1 MVFLF
6 LTFQLDA
13 QKASFRV
20 YSVEDGLAQSQVYAI
35 TQDHK
40 GYLWIGTRGGG
51 LSRFDGTTFQTF
63 SEKDGLVNSYVS
75 SLVQDRKKML
85 WIGTNDGLS
94 YFDGIKFRTIQHPK
108 LFNAFAIHD
117 ISIRANGEVWVAT
130 NYGLYRVE
138 GRKLVEMNGRY
149 GLKPKSVN
157 TLLFDEKDQLWFGTG
172 AGLFSINLH
181 TAKTTSWGLKS
192 KVMRNSITCLS
203 LDKNGD
209 LWFGTYGDG
218 AYCKQGDKAFRVDLK
233 HELYTETVFDIFFDQ
248 KGVGW
253 LATLRKGVIQYDPST
268 KKFATFNE
276 KNGIGNNHVRTIFCD
291 NSGAFW
297 FGTSGGGISQ
307 FTSKL
312 FTHYTTSAGLGGNFV
327 YSIYRD
333 HSGKLWTGTS
343 QNGVSVLDE
352 TGFFQLNKANGFDA
366 VKVKAIAEDKKGTL
380 YFGTEGQ
387 GIGMLK
393 SGTFSWVKGTK
404 GAYVRQ
410 MITDS
415 KGSVWVATSGDG
427 LLKINQK
434 NGRVE
439 SFRVKN
445 GILQNRLTAVFID
458 SKGRI
463 WYGTE
468 SGGVGIIDPK
478 TKQRYYLTESE
489 GLVSNAIRCI
499 TEDKLGHVWIGT
511 AGAGVVE
518 LKFAGKPM
526 IVSTLNSKSGLY
538 SANVYLIV
546 FDQKGNLFIGT
557 ESGLDMIQFSKQ
569 RKIKTIKHYAQGDGF
584 LGVETCQN
592 AVFKDKDGRVWFGT
606 INGLT
611 CYNPANLSI
620 NKIPPVLSITDIQ
633 LFYESMGKIGNLDL
647 SYDQNH
653 LSFLFKGI
661 NLRNPEGV
669 KYSWKMKGFDGK
681 WSPWSKEQRIVYSN
695 VAPGKYVFMVRAKNE
710 DGFISEKPLSVQ
722 ISISAPFWKTVW
734 FIAFEIIISLL
745 LIWLIIR
752 FQTRRVRL
760 KAKEAQRQAELAR
773 DLVELEQKALRLQMN
788 PHFIF
793 NALNSIQGLI
803 GTENETKARYYL
815 AKFARLMRQ
824 ILDNSRVSTISLEEE
839 IATLENYLLIEQF
852 CSGNKFTYEIR
863 MDLETEMNFI
873 RIPPMLIQPFI
884 ENAIKHGFKFEA
896 NQQDKTGKIE
906 ILFSETETGIR
917 CLIRD
922 NGIGR
927 KAARKLTQNSTEAY
941 HVSSGLS
948 ITQDRLDL
956 LSESDE
962 THRVQITDLLDENNQ
977 SSGTEVEL
985 FIPLL

>member
-1 MVFLF
+1 MIFVF
-6 LTFQLDA
+6 LTFQLVA

-75 SLVQDRKKML
+75 SLVQDQRKRL

-94 YFDGIKFRTIQHPK
+94 YYDGIKFHTIQHPK
-108 LFNAFAIHD
+108 LFNAFNIHD
-117 ISIRANGEVWVAT
+117 ISIRSNGEVWLAT

-138 GRKLVEMNGRY
+138 GSKLVEMNGKY
-149 GLKPKSVN
+149 DLKPKSVN
-157 TLLFDEKDQLWFGTG
+157 TLLFDEKGQLWFGTG
-172 AGLFSINLH
+172 AGLFSINLR
-181 TAKTTSWGLKS
+181 TDKTTFWGLKS

-203 LDKNGD
+203 QDKKGD

-218 AYCKQGDKAFRVDLK
+218 AYCKHGDKAFRVDLK

-248 KGVGW
+248 KGVCW
-253 LATLRKGVIQYDPST
+253 FATLRKGVVQYNVST

-333 HSGKLWTGTS
+333 RGGKLWTGTA
-343 QNGVSVLDE
+343 QNGVSILDE
-352 TGFFQLNKANGFDA
+352 NGFSQLNKTNGFDA

-387 GIGMLK
+387 GIGLLR
-393 SGTFSWVKGTK
+393 SGKFSWVKGTR
-404 GAYVRQ
+404 GTYVRQ
-410 MITDS
+410 MVTDS
-415 KGSVWVATSGDG
+415 EGSVWVATSGDG

-434 NGRVE
+434 NGKVE

-445 GILQNRLTAVFID
+445 GIRQNRLTAVFID
-458 SKGRI
+458 SKERI

-468 SGGVGIIDPK
+468 SGGVGVIDPK
-478 TKQRYYLTESE
+478 TKKRYYITEDK

-499 TEDKLGHVWIGT
+499 TEDKFGHVWIGT

-518 LKFAGKPM
+518 LRFTDKPM
-526 IVSTLNSKSGLY
+526 IVSILGSKSGLY

-546 FDQKGNLFIGT
+546 FDQKGNLFVGT
-557 ESGLDMIQFSKQ
+557 ESGLDRIQFSKQ
-569 RKIKTIKHYAQGDGF
+569 QKIKTIKHYAQGDGF

-611 CYNPANLSI
+611 CYNPANLSL

-633 LFYESMGKIGNLDL
+633 LFYESMGKTTGNLDL

-669 KYSWKMKGFDGK
+669 EYSWKMSEFDDK

-695 VAPGKYVFMVRAKNE
+695 LAPGKYVFMVRAKNE
-710 DGFISEKPLSVQ
+710 DGYFSEKPLSVQ
-722 ISISAPFWKTVW
+722 K
-734 FIAFEIIISLL
+734 
-745 LIWLIIR
+745 
-752 FQTRRVRL
+752 
-760 KAKEAQRQAELAR
+760 
-773 DLVELEQKALRLQMN
+773 
-788 PHFIF
+788 
-793 NALNSIQGLI
+793 
-803 GTENETKARYYL
+803 
-815 AKFARLMRQ
+815 
-824 ILDNSRVSTISLEEE
+824 
-839 IATLENYLLIEQF
+839 
-852 CSGNKFTYEIR
+852 
-863 MDLETEMNFI
+863 
-873 RIPPMLIQPFI
+873 
-884 ENAIKHGFKFEA
+884 
-896 NQQDKTGKIE
+896 
-906 ILFSETETGIR
+906 
-917 CLIRD
+917 
-922 NGIGR
+922 IGR
-927 KAARKLTQNSTEAY
+927 A
-941 HVSSGLS
+941 HV
-948 ITQDRLDL
+948 
-956 LSESDE
+956 
-962 THRVQITDLLDENNQ
+962 
-977 SSGTEVEL
+977 
-985 FIPLL
+985 